1 MRTPE
6 KLTLSKSFCKQR
18 GMSRR
23 SKGGEEQR
31 ATRSFVCFSVCLHS
45 GGKNQFVWEK
55 KKLETRM
62 DGQCTE
68 KAGGLEVGK
77 LGLLW

>member
-1 MRTPE
+1 MR
-6 KLTLSKSFCKQR
+6 SR
-18 GMSRR
+18 GLL
-23 SKGGEEQR
+23 
-31 ATRSFVCFSVCLHS
+31 AHLFVFLFVCIQ
-45 GGKNQFVWEK
+45 GEKNQFVWEK

>member
-23 SKGGEEQR
+23 SKGGEEQM
-31 ATRSFVCFSVCLHS
+31 AHLFVFLFVCIQ
-45 GGKNQFVWEK
+45 GEKNQFVWEK

>member
-1 MRTPE
+1 M
-6 KLTLSKSFCKQR
+6 
-18 GMSRR
+18 
-23 SKGGEEQR
+23 
-31 ATRSFVCFSVCLHS
+31 ATCSFVCFSVCLHS
-45 GGKNQFVWEK
+45 GGKKNQFVWEK